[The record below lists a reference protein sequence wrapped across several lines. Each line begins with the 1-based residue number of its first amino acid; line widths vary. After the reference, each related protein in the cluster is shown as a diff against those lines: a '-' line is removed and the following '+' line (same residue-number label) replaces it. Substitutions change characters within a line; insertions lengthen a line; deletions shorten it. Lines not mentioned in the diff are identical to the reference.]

1 MNQTDNSL
9 SDLFHEIIGCY
20 YDYLK
25 NEEHKETNGIRQHA
39 DMMVKIKA
47 RTAQKDA
54 ATIYFQHNLAE
65 SEKLY
70 NIALKTLDIAVKN
83 GNEEM
88 AAIAMRTICML
99 HKKVPFLDE

>member
-1 MNQTDNSL
+1 MR
-9 SDLFHEIIGCY
+9 FY
-20 YDYLK
+20 YASK
-25 NEEHKETNGIRQHA
+25 V
-39 DMMVKIKA
+39 VKCC
-47 RTAQKDA
+47 
-54 ATIYFQHNLAE
+54 
-65 SEKLY
+65 